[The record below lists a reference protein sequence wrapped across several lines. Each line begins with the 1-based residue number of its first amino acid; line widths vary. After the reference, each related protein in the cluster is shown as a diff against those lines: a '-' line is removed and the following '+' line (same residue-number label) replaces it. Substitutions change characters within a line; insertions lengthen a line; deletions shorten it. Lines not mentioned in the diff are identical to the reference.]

1 MVLNASSF
9 LCKRTASSYSIWHPK
24 GIRKANLLHGNTFS
38 TTFSSASLLRPLPD
52 GTIDSHMHV
61 IEPERFPLSASAQY
75 KPKPHTLEDA
85 YAFYKPLGIKKMVFV
100 QVSPYGNDNA
110 CLIDALRQA
119 GPENGR
125 GVVQFD
131 PTTIKRTTLEDW
143 HEAGVR
149 GVRVNLVSVGRSVA
163 FEELK
168 RELVAYAKVIAPL
181 DWVLDLYVPLAL
193 TQELEKIVPELG
205 VKVCIDHFASPPLSD
220 PEQGSLSSMQGFK
233 SLFNLLKGGQ
243 TWLKFSAPYRI
254 SKDPEYRDLEPL
266 AKLLLRDASDRVV
279 YATDWPHTRFEHID
293 TAHFVNKCFQWT
305 NSDESVTKKLFRTNA
320 EELWDIK
327 S

>member
-1 MVLNASSF
+1 MSS
-9 LCKRTASSYSIWHPK
+9 
-24 GIRKANLLHGNTFS
+24 S
-38 TTFSSASLLRPLPD
+38 TNLLRPLPN

-61 IEPERFPLSASAQY
+61 IEPGRFPLSASAQY

-85 YAFYKPLGIKKMVFV
+85 YAFYKLLGIKKMVFV
-100 QVSPYGNDNA
+100 QVSPYGNDNS
-110 CLIDALRQA
+110 CLIDALRQV

-131 PTTIKRTTLEDW
+131 PTTIKSTTLDEW
-143 HEAGVR
+143 HEIGVR
-149 GVRVNLVSVGRSVA
+149 GVRVNLVSVGRSVG

-168 RELVAYAKVIAPL
+168 RELHSYAKVLAPM
-181 DWVLDLYVPLAL
+181 DWVLNLYVPLAL

-205 VKVCIDHFASPPLSD
+205 VRLCLDHFASPSPSGATED
-220 PEQGSLSSMQGFK
+220 SLQSMPGFK

-243 TWLKFSAPYRI
+243 TWLKLSAPYRI

-266 AKLLLRDASDRVV
+266 AKMLLKDAPDRVV
-279 YATDWPHTRFEHID
+279 YATDWPHTRFEHVD
-293 TAHFVNKCFQWT
+293 SVHFINKCFQWT
-305 NSDESVTKKLFRTNA
+305 NSDEKMTTKLFRTNA

-327 S
+327 V